1 MMMGLL
7 AMGDAAPGAALL
19 GNGVLP
25 GQAAQLPAEAGV
37 PQPAL
42 LGDFEHLLADDIAL
56 AAPADTATDAMAE
69 LDAWVAQALAQALE
83 TEAPVELMPAL
94 QDGVMTAPWLMQAL
108 DQREAGAAVA
118 ALAATDEDALALSMQ
133 PQGRA
138 AMQPALQP
146 GGLARGVVDLAALQ
160 QTNVA
165 EGVAPALADRLFNH
179 RQGAANAAAVQD
191 VAADA
196 STQVLNVRTAG
207 ERALPTTLSVMTL
220 DGMGRTG
227 AVQADLP
234 AAAAAEPKAPTA
246 PTESQQKLVDALGE
260 RLSVQTAQGM
270 RQAVIRLDPHLNGSV
285 RIELRQDANGIAV
298 HLSATNADV
307 VRQLQAIGESL
318 RQDLGARNGGEVTV
332 QVSASRQGQ
341 ADADGS
347 GRERQARDDAE
358 EQGPGRGLWA
368 EGGDQVFEMASRD
381 AARMQRETR

>member
-108 DQREAGAAVA
+108 DQRDAGAAVA
-118 ALAATDEDALALSMQ
+118 ALAATDEDALALPMQ

-160 QTNVA
+160 QTSVA

-191 VAADA
+191 AAADA
-196 STQVLNVRTAG
+196 STQVLNVRTGG

-227 AVQADLP
+227 TVQPDQP
-234 AAAAAEPKAPTA
+234 AASADVKAPNA
-246 PTESQQKLVDALGE
+246 PTEAQQKLVDALGE

-332 QVSASRQGQ
+332 QVSASRQGGQ
-341 ADADGS
+341 ADADAS
-347 GRERQARDDAE
+347 GRERQARDDSQ

-368 EGGDQVFEMASRD
+368 EGGDQVFEMASLG